1 MGRDKSLLRLAGR
14 TLLESSLERMRS
26 VTEKVFIVGS
36 RPDLSAYAPVVPD
49 IYGNCGPLGGIHA
62 AVSASAAELNLVLAV
77 DMPAVPEGFLRK
89 LVAAARESQAVVT
102 VPQTQRGFQP
112 LCAIYRSEFRTIAEA
127 ALKAGDY
134 KIDRLFPRVKLRIV
148 GENEIG
154 KWGYKAEVFHNLNS
168 PEDVEQA
175 LPMPQ
180 TGGQE

>member
-1 MGRDKSLLRLAGR
+1 MGQDKSLLRLAGR

-89 LVAAARESQAVVT
+89 LVAAARESQATVT
-102 VPQTQRGFQP
+102 VPQTQGGFQP
-112 LCAIYRSEFRTIAEA
+112 LCAIYRSEFRAIAEA

-175 LPMPQ
+175 LPMHQ